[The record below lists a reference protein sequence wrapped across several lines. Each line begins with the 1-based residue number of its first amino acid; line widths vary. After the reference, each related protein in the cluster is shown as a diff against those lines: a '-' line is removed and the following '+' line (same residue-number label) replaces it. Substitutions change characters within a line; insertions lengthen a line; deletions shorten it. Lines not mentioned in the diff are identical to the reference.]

1 MKKIIKIMPLL
12 ILVCLVLSGC
22 NPFGAFRPTSD
33 EIQSSN
39 WAPNPDDP
47 YKKKRQKQQLYC
59 YRTLGDPVCY
69 DHELGESERYRL
81 IGKTADPVEKDPTVP
96 AILSWIPFPLR

>member
-1 MKKIIKIMPLL
+1 MLLL

>member
-33 EIQSSN
+33 EIQSSS